1 VETDISPETI
11 LTTRQKRARLT
22 ILHVEKSMSVSRN
35 SEKSNTFEIS
45 NKTKVTLPGVPFR
58 LIKEAVLGKKYN
70 LSLVFIGEK
79 RSQKLN
85 ATYRNKNKPTNILS
99 FPLSETEGEIFIDL
113 ARSRK
118 EAPLFDRSFDN
129 FIAFLFIHGLFHLK
143 GYNHG
148 STMES
153 KEERIRKKFNI

>member
-1 VETDISPETI
+1 MSDSKNLEKFNTCDI
-11 LTTRQKRARLT
+11 A
-22 ILHVEKSMSVSRN
+22 
-35 SEKSNTFEIS
+35 
-45 NKTKVTLPGVPFR
+45 NKTKRPLPRVPFSR
-58 LIKEAVLGKKYN
+58 IKDAVLGPNYE
-70 LSLVFIGEK
+70 LSLVFIGST
-79 RSQKLN
+79 RSRALN
-85 ATYRNKNKPTNILS
+85 REYRGKDYATDILS

-113 ARSRK
+113 AKSRK

-143 GYNHG
+143 GYDHG